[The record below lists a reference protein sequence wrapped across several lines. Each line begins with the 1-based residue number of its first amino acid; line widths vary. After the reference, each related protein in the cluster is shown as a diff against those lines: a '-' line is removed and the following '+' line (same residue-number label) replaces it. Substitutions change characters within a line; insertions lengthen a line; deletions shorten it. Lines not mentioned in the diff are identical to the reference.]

1 MKNTH
6 LDKVAINVYSRKIL
20 HTILEENPVLERIL
34 RKSTTEKEAARSVR
48 DWIQPM
54 LKRNPA
60 AESFYFS
67 VEHNHELF
75 QELDS
80 RDFAVIR
87 LLDYIENSGK
97 SFDDQNLQDEPAETD
112 PVKMLWLA
120 TNKGIGG
127 AKPDFFIDMLF
138 LFRQLNGKLSSE
150 IPHREQ
156 IEEWMERYPSGLE
169 SKIVELRK
177 ENRNRIIR
185 VLIKKLTAEN

>member
-80 RDFAVIR
+80 RDFAVIF
-87 LLDYIENSGK
+87 EGFSANK
-97 SFDDQNLQDEPAETD
+97 SFPLLVIWKNPLRLDSNKPALQ
-112 PVKMLWLA
+112 
-120 TNKGIGG
+120 
-127 AKPDFFIDMLF
+127 
-138 LFRQLNGKLSSE
+138 R
-150 IPHREQ
+150 
-156 IEEWMERYPSGLE
+156 
-169 SKIVELRK
+169 
-177 ENRNRIIR
+177 
-185 VLIKKLTAEN
+185 

>member
-1 MKNTH
+1 
-6 LDKVAINVYSRKIL
+6 
-20 HTILEENPVLERIL
+20 
-34 RKSTTEKEAARSVR
+34 
-48 DWIQPM
+48 M

-97 SFDDQNLQDEPAETD
+97 SFDDQNLQDEPADTD
-112 PVKMLWLA
+112 PIKMLWLA

-138 LFRQLNGKLSSE
+138 LFSTLNGKLSSE

-156 IEEWMERYPSGLE
+156 IEEWMERYLRSGIKKLLN
-169 SKIVELRK
+169 SAKK
-177 ENRNRIIR
+177 PQPDYQSFNQ
-185 VLIKKLTAEN
+185 KKLTAEN